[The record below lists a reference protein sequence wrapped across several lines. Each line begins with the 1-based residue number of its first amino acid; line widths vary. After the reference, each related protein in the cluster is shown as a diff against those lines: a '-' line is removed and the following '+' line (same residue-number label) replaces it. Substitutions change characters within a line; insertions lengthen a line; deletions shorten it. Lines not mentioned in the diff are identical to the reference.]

1 MAAAVVAG
9 VVKQPTTN
17 CSRILISVSAQ
28 KNFDLQPKSS
38 ALKCQPKTILVV
50 TYDQTNL
57 SKIAKAKKVVK
68 GYLR

>member
-38 ALKCQPKTILVV
+38 AFKMSTKNHFGSLVV
-50 TYDQTNL
+50 TYETD
-57 SKIAKAKKVVK
+57 
-68 GYLR
+68 

>member
-50 TYDQTNL
+50 TYETN
-57 SKIAKAKKVVK
+57 KN
-68 GYLR
+68 

>member
-38 ALKCQPKTILVV
+38 AFKMSTKNHFG
-50 TYDQTNL
+50 YDRYDLETN
-57 SKIAKAKKVVK
+57 
-68 GYLR
+68 